1 MGNTEG
7 GRLNRLLNTHKHFT
21 RAPSVLECC
30 RPRTTLSTET
40 TPAASSLYAANVC
53 PDIVPGQPPRTTYQG
68 GLSQDQVQALL
79 ALTIRN
85 YKSESLRLAAEACP
99 PYVPPFS
106 SIIPPLTVC
115 PPLDPPPLPPMI
127 PGTNPTRCINTRY

>member
-7 GRLNRLLNTHKHFT
+7 GRMNRLLHKQIYSSGST
-21 RAPSVLECC
+21 SVLECC

-40 TPAASSLYAANVC
+40 TPPASSLYAANPC
-53 PDIVPGQPPRTTYQG
+53 PDIIPGESPRTTYQG
-68 GLSQDQVQALL
+68 GLSQAQVQALL
-79 ALTIRN
+79 ATTVRN
-85 YKSESLRLAAEACP
+85 YRTESLRSAAEACP

-106 SIIPPLTVC
+106 RIIPPLIVC